1 MRKILRQ
8 KFWSLGTTLGS
19 LGPGSQGDVHPRA
32 CKCQIQVT
40 RSLALKGHGIQGSLV
55 KILPKIRVTFSS
67 QLVKVKGLRVNP

>member
-1 MRKILRQ
+1 MNPLFNYHIGTMR
-8 KFWSLGTTLGS
+8 LG
-19 LGPGSQGDVHPRA
+19 
-32 CKCQIQVT
+32 IYT